1 MNAASSFPLP
11 KGASSRGFAQTP
23 DYVWV
28 VGDRILK
35 ELDGVANPLL
45 EKLRTLMPQSCPGI
59 LIAATSG
66 NSRSFAVFLCNFKA
80 SRIDFRNR
88 SIRNS
93 LAWENLTEPEAR
105 TLALWAL
112 DNWASVES
120 ELSQVFVASDV
131 DPGWRVDWD
140 KLRSW
145 LASLQNKTS
154 AASDSPS
161 EQQKKRWWLSYGEP
175 GSSSWQSAAQKF
187 RAENLLHS
195 DSWLAFIISKDPN
208 HEAYDLLRSEAG
220 CLITD
225 GGPDSWME
233 LTGTRTS
240 SLGSGPMLVKKRFE
254 QLRTWIKPHLPLALA
269 FATGVILAITI
280 LNGQLKK
287 KVEQAESRKDQAVK
301 DAVEDSKK
309 QLQAGFVTTL
319 VEENKKAVEDTKKE
333 LQAEFGTTLAEETKK
348 AVEDTKKQLQAEF
361 GTTLAKETKKAVE
374 DTKKQLQTEFG
385 TTLAK
390 ETKKAVE
397 DTKKQLGEETEI
409 KKDQKFWER
418 IDDAFKRAETK
429 QMEKDAEFAIN
440 KEFKDEFKKA
450 LKESLKKEKPKGP
463 SNNKPAVSHRE
474 DESVSALHD
483 RVAHR
488 APRAVAVLWNPPSLD
503 VAICVSRTRTP
514 R

>member
-1 MNAASSFPLP
+1 
-11 KGASSRGFAQTP
+11 
-23 DYVWV
+23 
-28 VGDRILK
+28 
-35 ELDGVANPLL
+35 
-45 EKLRTLMPQSCPGI
+45 
-59 LIAATSG
+59 
-66 NSRSFAVFLCNFKA
+66 
-80 SRIDFRNR
+80 
-88 SIRNS
+88 
-93 LAWENLTEPEAR
+93 
-105 TLALWAL
+105 
-112 DNWASVES
+112 
-120 ELSQVFVASDV
+120 
-131 DPGWRVDWD
+131 
-140 KLRSW
+140 
-145 LASLQNKTS
+145 
-154 AASDSPS
+154 
-161 EQQKKRWWLSYGEP
+161 
-175 GSSSWQSAAQKF
+175 
-187 RAENLLHS
+187 
-195 DSWLAFIISKDPN
+195 
-208 HEAYDLLRSEAG
+208 
-220 CLITD
+220 
-225 GGPDSWME
+225 ME

-374 DTKKQLQTEFG
+374 DTKKQL
-385 TTLAK
+385 
-390 ETKKAVE
+390 
-397 DTKKQLGEETEI
+397 GEETEI